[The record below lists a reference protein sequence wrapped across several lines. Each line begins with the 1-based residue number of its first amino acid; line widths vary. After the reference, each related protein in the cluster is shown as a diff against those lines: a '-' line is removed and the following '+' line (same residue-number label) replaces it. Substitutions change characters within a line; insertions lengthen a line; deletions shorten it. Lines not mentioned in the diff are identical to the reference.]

1 MDLSIIIPVYNSE
14 KIIEN
19 LVQKII
25 FSLKSIKSINSY
37 ELIFINDFSSDE
49 SWGKVKKLSNEY
61 SFIKG
66 INLKKNFGQHN
77 AIMAGFNKSQ
87 GQAIITMDDDLQHS
101 PDSINKLLGEL
112 DKGYD
117 VCYVKYLNRKHKS
130 WKIFVSWANNLVQ
143 SYNNEE

>member
-49 SWGKVKKLSNEY
+49 SWGKVKKLSNEIININENEIETEKY
-61 SFIKG
+61 LLNASSNPKDKG
-66 INLKKNFGQHN
+66 PFPEYTLWYANN
-77 AIMAGFNKSQ
+77 
-87 GQAIITMDDDLQHS
+87 
-101 PDSINKLLGEL
+101 GEL
-112 DKGYD
+112 IKFKFVNWKDKKTYCMDIG
-117 VCYVKYLNRKHKS
+117 
-130 WKIFVSWANNLVQ
+130 
-143 SYNNEE
+143 